1 MLPELPFT
9 DSVLI
14 FAIAMF
20 VFLTTPLLL
29 NRYRLPGIIGIII
42 VGTIIGPNSLNLL
55 ERSETIILFGEIGVI
70 YLMFI
75 AGLEININKFIEK
88 MDRSLVFG
96 FLSFIIPQAAGTLIG
111 VYTIGMSLPTALLF
125 ASIFASHTLLAYPV
139 ARRLGIVKDEAITA
153 TIGGTILTD
162 TLALLVL
169 AVVISSGEEA
179 IDMQFWAQLAIGLII
194 FFVAV
199 WTIVPRLSR
208 WFFSNLTDES
218 YFEFLF
224 VMTVMFTCAY
234 FSRVVGVEPIIGAF
248 LAGLVLNRLIPNT
261 GVLMNRI
268 EFIGNAFFIPFFLLS
283 VGMLVDVTIFF
294 EEGNNLM
301 LAFWLIFLVLITKIA
316 AAWLTGRIY
325 GYNINQVMSM
335 FGLSVG
341 QAAAALAIVII
352 GFDAGLFDQNMING
366 TIVMILVIGIVS
378 PIIVERYGTKMALSD
393 QAPFAPPE
401 SPQRIL
407 VPFSVQSI
415 YKKELLDLAIMIR
428 AKDSDEPLHA
438 LCVVSPSSEP
448 DRKVAQAE
456 KMLEDLTAYTSCA
469 EVPMTTHVGLNYN
482 IASGIIRATTEN
494 RISTIIMGW
503 EEDRSLTES
512 VVGSIT
518 EQVSGRIK
526 KMLLLSHIETPL
538 CNTQNITVLL
548 PTSIYYNPGIYEVL
562 EVIIRLAEETG
573 SNVMAIVIE
582 DSPEKYEDLFN
593 AMKPVVKVN
602 FMRVE
607 GWKNVLK
614 VLRTKAESKSE
625 LIIYIK
631 AYKNT
636 PGWQHELNELPNTIY
651 SLSRGNLIIARPET
665 TEKVNDMR
673 FLRIE

>member
-1 MLPELPFT
+1 MLFELPFT

-55 ERSETIILFGEIGVI
+55 ERSETIVLFGEIGVI

-88 MDRSLVFG
+88 MDRSFVFG

-301 LAFWLIFLVLITKIA
+301 LALWLIFLVLITKIA

-393 QAPFAPPE
+393 QAPSAPPE
-401 SPQRIL
+401 TPQRIL

-428 AKDSDEPLHA
+428 AKDSEEPLHA

-573 SNVMAIVIE
+573 SNVMAIVVE
-582 DSPEKYEDLFN
+582 DYPERYEDLFN
-593 AMKPVVKVN
+593 AMKPAVKVN

-636 PGWQHELNELPNTIY
+636 PGWQHELNELPNTTY
-651 SLSRGNLIIARPET
+651 SLSRGNLIIVRPAT
-665 TEKVNDMR
+665 TEKVNDMK

>member
-55 ERSETIILFGEIGVI
+55 ERSETIVLFGEIGVI

-139 ARRLGIVKDEAITA
+139 ARRLGIVKNEAITA

-179 IDMQFWAQLAIGLII
+179 IDMQFLAQLAIGLII

-218 YFEFLF
+218 YFEFLY

-301 LAFWLIFLVLITKIA
+301 LAFWLVFLVLITKIA

-393 QAPFAPPE
+393 QAPSAPPE
-401 SPQRIL
+401 TPQRIL

-428 AKDSDEPLHA
+428 AKDSEEPLHA

-448 DRKVAQAE
+448 DRNVAQAE

-482 IASGIIRATTEN
+482 IASGIIRAATEN

-503 EEDRSLTES
+503 EEGRSLTES

-518 EQVSGRIK
+518 EQVSGSIK

-538 CNTQNITVLL
+538 CNTQSITVLL
-548 PTSIYYNPGIYEVL
+548 PTSICYNPGIYEVIK
-562 EVIIRLAEETG
+562 VIVRLAEEIG

-582 DSPEKYEDLFN
+582 DYPERYEDIFK
-593 AMKPVVKVN
+593 AIKPAVKIN

-607 GWKNVLK
+607 SWKNVLK

-651 SLSRGNLIIARPET
+651 SLSKGNLIIARPAT